1 MYPSEIP
8 GSGDSR
14 VGTVFQHPLAYL
26 LALEGLALLRA
37 FAGGYDRAF
46 TEARLAEVR
55 ELLDAVDELGDGVT
69 AEAITTVEGYRVWA
83 DFYDDPGNGLIDT
96 EQPIVR
102 DIVDGLRPGVA
113 LDAACGTGRH
123 AEYLASI
130 GHQVIGVD
138 SSHAMLERARA
149 KVPGGV
155 FHRADLLALP
165 LPDDH
170 VNVIVCGLALMH
182 IFDVS
187 PVFAEFVR
195 VLKPGGHLVVSDVR
209 GLAGI
214 PLPVVVAGADGRPG
228 FIPGRVRP
236 TSEYLSVALP
246 LGLDLRRCEEPRRP
260 WPFVDATGTPP
271 QDTEPIARHVAG
283 EVPSIWNL
291 HPYCP
296 EAANAAYRD
305 SIGAIVLHFQLSR

>member
-1 MYPSEIP
+1 M
-8 GSGDSR
+8 
-14 VGTVFQHPLAYL
+14 FQHPLAYL

-37 FAGGYDRAF
+37 FAGEYDRAF

-55 ELLDAVDELGDGVT
+55 ELLDSMEQLGDGVA
-69 AEAITTVEGYRVWA
+69 AEAITTVDGYRDWA
-83 DFYDDPGNGLIDT
+83 EFYDEPGNALIDT

-102 DIVDGLRPGVA
+102 EMVDALRPGLA

-138 SSHAMLERARA
+138 SSPAMVERARA
-149 KVPGGV
+149 KVPCGQ
-155 FHRADLLALP
+155 FHCADVLALP
-165 LPDDH
+165 VPDAH
-170 VNVIVCGLALMH
+170 VDLVVCGLALMH
-182 IFDVS
+182 VS
-187 PVFAEFVR
+187 DLTAVFAELVR
-195 VLKPGGHLVVSDVR
+195 VLKPGGHLVVSDSR

-214 PLPVVVAGADGRPG
+214 PLPVVVTGADGRPG
-228 FIPGRVRP
+228 FVPGRVRL
-236 TSEYLSVALP
+236 TSDYLSVALA

-260 WPFVDATGTPP
+260 WPFVDTTGTPP

-283 EVPSIWNL
+283 DVPNIWNL

-296 EAANAAYRD
+296 EAANAAYRE
-305 SIGAIVLHFQLSR
+305 SVGAIVLHFQLSR